1 MTGRKSWPR
10 RSDSGKIFTLKEYLE
25 LFHDI
30 ENAEDRMLEANADLE
45 RNMKICQGIKYML
58 TSYRTFYEEKKKA
71 STVLATFDNIYE

>member
-1 MTGRKSWPR
+1 M
-10 RSDSGKIFTLKEYLE
+10 I
-25 LFHDI
+25 I